1 MDIIKKYFQNNNKN
15 LIVSFKETEIKLL
28 NLEQVLSIEFKINKP
43 KDIIKRAF
51 DNKLTESETVTIE
64 RAIKIINK
72 KY

>member
-15 LIVSFKETEIKLL
+15 LIGSFKETEIKLL

-51 DNKLTESETVTIE
+51 DNKLTEKEKIIITK
-64 RAIKIINK
+64 AIKIIK
-72 KY
+72 